1 MRPKVADDINRIIRV
16 AYWVTAWA
24 TSAGHMKESN
34 HARYFLTLRS
44 DVCGC
49 SARGWTRFLRASC
62 RTGHIKRRGQPMQL
76 VPVRRCAR
84 DHDANLRWA
93 AICGA
98 AALCRKNGSIFL
110 CGDACAPWEGAGVP
124 PILQSSPDYL
134 LKAYSADDRI
144 IYGTGQ
150 ITAAKKIVAVASGL
164 LERGNAAYV
173 DVRSAR
179 NNCFQTRIRRAT

>member
-62 RTGHIKRRGQPMQL
+62 RTGHIKRRGQPMQV
-76 VPVRRCAR
+76 VPVRHCAR
-84 DHDANLRWA
+84 GHDTDLRWT

-98 AALCRKNGSIFL
+98 AALCGNRTYLFVRWRM
-110 CGDACAPWEGAGVP
+110 CAMGG
-124 PILQSSPDYL
+124 
-134 LKAYSADDRI
+134 
-144 IYGTGQ
+144 G
-150 ITAAKKIVAVASGL
+150 
-164 LERGNAAYV
+164 
-173 DVRSAR
+173 
-179 NNCFQTRIRRAT
+179 RRATDPAKFARLLAQGI

>member
-1 MRPKVADDINRIIRV
+1 
-16 AYWVTAWA
+16 
-24 TSAGHMKESN
+24 
-34 HARYFLTLRS
+34 
-44 DVCGC
+44 
-49 SARGWTRFLRASC
+49 
-62 RTGHIKRRGQPMQL
+62 MQV
-76 VPVRRCAR
+76 VPVRHCAR

-98 AALCRKNGSIFL
+98 AAYTETGPNFL
-110 CGDACAPWEGAGVP
+110 CGDACAPWEGAGMP

-144 IYGTGQ
+144 TYGTGQ

-173 DVRSAR
+173 DVRSAQ
-179 NNCFQTRIRRAT
+179 NNCFQTRIRRAS